1 MRSVGYNAGMN
12 ILALETSGESASVAL
27 WRNGHI
33 IERSISAA
41 NQHSRVVLAMIDEIL
56 GEAKVSLHELSAI
69 AFSSGPG
76 AFTGLRIGCGVT
88 QGLALGA
95 GLTTIAIPTPLA
107 LAEASGAD
115 RVLAALDARMGE
127 IYLAA
132 YERDGDA
139 WRTLLEPVLLKIEL
153 APALAGRFHGV
164 GSGFSVA
171 GGALAEAYRGQ
182 LSAIDAALSPQ
193 ANAVAALAARLP
205 AERWLDPAE
214 LAPHYVRNKVAL
226 TIAER

>member
-1 MRSVGYNAGMN
+1 MN

-27 WRNGHI
+27 WRDGTLI
-33 IERSISAA
+33 DRSISAA

-56 GEAKVSLHELSAI
+56 DEAKVSLRELSAI

-76 AFTGLRIGCGVT
+76 AFTGLRIGCGVA

-95 GLTTIAIPTPLA
+95 GLRTIAIPTPLA
-107 LAEASGAD
+107 LAEASGAN
-115 RVLAALDARMGE
+115 RVMAALDARMGE

-132 YERDGDA
+132 YEHAGGV
-139 WRTLLEPVLLKIEL
+139 WRTLFDPGLLKIEH
-153 APALAGRFHGV
+153 APALTGSFHGI

-171 GGALAEAYRGQ
+171 GGALADAYRGQ
-182 LSAIDAALSPQ
+182 LSEIDSAMAPHAS
-193 ANAVAALAARLP
+193 AVAALASRLP
-205 AERWLDPAE
+205 AESWLDPAE